1 MGMLHA
7 PRSKKMMINMR
18 LTAALGA
25 LVVAVGPICET
36 ARAGD
41 PEFQIALARYE
52 RAAARRMREND
63 SAPPPKAEKPKPAWL
78 DTVRKIAQAQT
89 NPPAPGNDA
98 APYVHWRQR
107 RGPAYPGRF
116 WPSFGRWAK
125 EMPATIWDDTKAC
138 ATNPVALIGLAA
150 GGAAGLALRAS
161 DIDDNVSDNCKE
173 HGSRLSKFWDNV
185 GDVGGNPGAH
195 FAVAGAM
202 FLTAMARDDK
212 VNYEK
217 SRTLLNALAINGLA
231 TLALKGIFRTRS
243 PNGDPWGWPSGHT
256 SSSFCLAT
264 VMCEEYGPWVGVP
277 LFVFAGFVGYERV
290 DARNHDFSDVI
301 SGALIGIAIGHTVVQ
316 NNKHKFFGMDVVP
329 MVTPRGVGLA
339 LTKRW

>member
-1 MGMLHA
+1 MA
-7 PRSKKMMINMR
+7 INMR
-18 LTAALGA
+18 LTAAFGA
-25 LVVAVGPICET
+25 LVIAAVAICET
-36 ARAGD
+36 ARAQD
-41 PEFQIALARYE
+41 SEFQIALARYE
-52 RAAARRMREND
+52 RAAARRVRDNNT
-63 SAPPPKAEKPKPAWL
+63 PKPPQADKPQPTWL
-78 DTVRKIAQAQT
+78 DTVRAIAQGQT
-89 NPPAPGNDA
+89 NPITSPADA
-98 APYVHWRQR
+98 SPYVHWRQR

-125 EMPATIWDDTKAC
+125 ELPATAWDDTKAC

-150 GGAAGLALRAS
+150 AGAAGLALRTS

-173 HGSRLSKFWDNV
+173 HGSRLNKFWDNV

-202 FLTAMARDDK
+202 FLTAMARNDN

-217 SRTLLNALAINGLA
+217 SRTLLNALAINGLT
-231 TLALKGIFRTRS
+231 TLVLKGIFRTRS
-243 PNGDPWGWPSGHT
+243 PNGDPLGWPSGHT
-256 SSSFCLAT
+256 SSSFCFAT
-264 VMCEEYGPWVGVP
+264 VMYEEYGPWVGVP

-301 SGALIGIAIGHTVVQ
+301 SGALIGIAIGHAVVQ

-329 MVTPRGVGLA
+329 MVTPRGTVGLA